1 MKRMCAL
8 ETMAQGGLGTVEF
21 CRDCQVV
28 HVSLEGVTLHF
39 KPAGF
44 REFCLTLAMALNRFD
59 FRQELE
65 NSGAEAQARAKEG
78 VH

>member
-8 ETMAQGGLGTVEF
+8 ETIAQGGLGTVEF

-28 HVSLEGVTLHF
+28 HVSLQGVTLHF
-39 KPAGF
+39 KSAGF
-44 REFCLTLAMALNRFD
+44 RELCLTLAMALNRFD

-65 NSGAEAQARAKEG
+65 NSAAEARGCAKEG